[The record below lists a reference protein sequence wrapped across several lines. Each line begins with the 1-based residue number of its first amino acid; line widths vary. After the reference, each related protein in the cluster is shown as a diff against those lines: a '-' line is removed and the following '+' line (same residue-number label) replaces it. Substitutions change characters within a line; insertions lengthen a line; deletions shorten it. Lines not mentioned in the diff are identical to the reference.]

1 MTWAVDFA
9 TNTEHDSVNRMER
22 MNSLERTMTVL
33 DRKNPDRVPVALHN
47 FLMAAR
53 MVRADFG
60 DLLRSGEMLAEAQ
73 LAAWREFG
81 HDVIMHENGVCAE
94 ALGCEILYQDDS
106 APHVREPILKSL
118 NDVAKLTIPDP
129 EKTFPLNEL
138 LKATRILAKE
148 TEGRVFILGRADQGP
163 MALALALC
171 GPESFLLAV
180 GDDAMRSKILELLDL
195 TSRMNVVFGEAQ
207 CRAGAHG
214 SSIGAVGSSLISP
227 QMYDELELPG
237 DKKFCDAMRAV
248 GCRSFV
254 HSCGNETKLLPHLM
268 GTGADCLELD
278 PLTNPGVCKSSTQG
292 KVSVLGMLD
301 PHGVLRRG
309 IEEEVQRHTLDIMR
323 IMAPH
328 GGFLMGPGCCL
339 PPDTPPASIHSVME
353 CAKRLG
359 VYDADGSLPILEEL

>member
-1 MTWAVDFA
+1 
-9 TNTEHDSVNRMER
+9 MER
-22 MNSLERTMTVL
+22 MTSLERTMAVL
-33 DRKNPDRVPVALHN
+33 DHQVPDRVPVALHN

-53 MVRADFG
+53 MVGDDFG
-60 DLLRSGEMLAEAQ
+60 EVLRSGEMLAEAQ

-94 ALGCEILYQDDS
+94 AEALGCNILYQRDC
-106 APHVREPILKSL
+106 APHIMEPILKSL
-118 NDVAKLTIPDP
+118 NDASKLTIPDP

-138 LKATRILAKE
+138 LKATRILVKE
-148 TEGRVFILGRADQGP
+148 TKGRVFIMGRADQGP
-163 MALALALC
+163 IALALALF
-171 GPESFLLAV
+171 GPEKFLLAA
-180 GDDAMRSKILELLDL
+180 GDDMMRAKILALLDL

-207 CRAGAHG
+207 RRAGAHG

-237 DKKFCDAMRAV
+237 DKTFCNAMRAV

-278 PLTNPGVCKSSTQG
+278 PLTEAGVCKSTTRG
-292 KVSVLGMLD
+292 KASVLGMLD

-309 IEEEVQRHTLDIMR
+309 NAEEVRRHTLDIMR
-323 IMAPH
+323 VMAPQ

-339 PPDTPPASIHSVME
+339 PPETSRASIHVVME
-353 CAKRLG
+353 CARREG
-359 VYDADGSLPILEEL
+359 VYGADGSLPMLE

>member
-1 MTWAVDFA
+1 MA
-9 TNTEHDSVNRMER
+9 
-22 MNSLERTMTVL
+22 VL
-33 DRKNPDRVPVALHN
+33 DHKIPDRVPVALHN
-47 FLMAAR
+47 FLIAAR

-73 LAAWREFG
+73 FAAWREFG

-94 ALGCEILYQDDS
+94 AEALGCEILYTRDVP
-106 APHVREPILKSL
+106 PHVREPIIRSFD
-118 NDVAKLTIPDP
+118 DVAKLRIPDP

-138 LKATRILAKE
+138 LQATRILVKE
-148 TEGRVFILGRADQGP
+148 TQGRVFIMGRADQGP
-163 MALALALC
+163 VALALALC
-171 GPESFLLAV
+171 GPENFLLAA
-180 GDDAMRSKILELLDL
+180 GDSRLRPKILELLSF
-195 TSRMNVVFGEAQ
+195 TSRMNVAFGEAQ
-207 CRAGAHG
+207 RRAGAHG
-214 SSIGAVGSSLISP
+214 SSIGVAGSSLISP

-237 DKKFCDAMRAV
+237 NQCFCHAMRAV

-268 GTGADCLELD
+268 RSGADCLELD
-278 PLTNPGVCKSSTQG
+278 PLTDPHVCKRSTQG
-292 KVSVLGMLD
+292 KISVLGMLD

-309 IEEEVQRHTLDIMR
+309 DVEEVRRHTQDIMR

-359 VYDADGSLPILEEL
+359 VYGADGSLPMLN